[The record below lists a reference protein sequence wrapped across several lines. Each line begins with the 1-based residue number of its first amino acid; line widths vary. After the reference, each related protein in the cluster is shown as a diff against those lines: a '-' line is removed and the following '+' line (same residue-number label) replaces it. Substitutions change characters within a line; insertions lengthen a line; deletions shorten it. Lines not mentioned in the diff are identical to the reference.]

1 MNQLHL
7 FAMMI
12 LRRYFR
18 LFFLVF
24 TCVSSIDEID
34 EEMRK
39 QVISTVFNKP
49 NEWANEN
56 HILSYMQATEQA
68 NSLFQKGKLEELLA
82 DLGYLESF
90 ESAKKADD
98 FGSVMNVSFSKT
110 VNYSVSFE
118 KVNETLFNYLKYIG
132 VTFILKLPQR

>member
-1 MNQLHL
+1 
-7 FAMMI
+7 MMI